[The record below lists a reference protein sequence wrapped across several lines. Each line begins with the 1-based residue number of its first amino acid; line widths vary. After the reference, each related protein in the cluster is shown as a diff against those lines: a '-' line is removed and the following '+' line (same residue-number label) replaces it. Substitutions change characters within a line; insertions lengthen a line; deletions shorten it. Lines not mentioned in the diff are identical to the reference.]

1 MLPLIGKLSDAAKGK
16 LVNKMGRRTPFI
28 LIGTI
33 AATLCMVFI
42 PVAAK
47 SQAVH
52 SDALRQDYLLEM
64 SENPEVLKAR
74 LESFYGDSRY
84 CDQDYLKTNN
94 ISKEQYVNIK
104 YNHVQKDGI
113 FKKTYTYNGNPITAE
128 EYAELNKENG
138 DYNKFVA
145 SGMKVWISERVNDQ
159 VINTKTGRSS
169 LISYMCILLVCLLA
183 MATFRSPAVALMP
196 DVTPKPLRSPANA
209 IINLAGGIGSALA
222 FVIYTVTLWQNSPN
236 NFIIIFATVACTM
249 LLLLALFMVLVNERK
264 MVKECHEICLEYG
277 IDEGTDENKVD
288 GKRIPFKDRSPEE
301 KAKFKSFILILA
313 SIFMWF
319 MGYNAVSSSMSIYC
333 TKALNLPSSVASI
346 VSGVSMFVSAVA
358 FIPVGF
364 LATKI
369 GRRKS
374 IMLGFG
380 LAVVSYLLLLLF
392 VKQSA
397 NYLLPAV
404 LFSTFYL
411 ITGFGLIIANVNTFP
426 MVVELSSAEDVGKYT
441 GFYYTATMSAQAIT
455 PMLSGLVMDNFGMR
469 YLFAYSAVAVAIAI
483 VIMYFVKHGDS
494 RPIGKGKKLT
504 AEEKKEIILES
515 MGDAD

>member
-1 MLPLIGKLSDAAKGK
+1 MIENIASEKKLKLNIPKTAKVGIAFAIICLFWSTYDFVVPLLLENAYGLSNTWRGLIMGLDNLLALFMLPLFGKLSDAAKGK

-264 MVKECHEICLEYG
+264 MV
-277 IDEGTDENKVD
+277 
-288 GKRIPFKDRSPEE
+288 
-301 KAKFKSFILILA
+301 
-313 SIFMWF
+313 
-319 MGYNAVSSSMSIYC
+319 
-333 TKALNLPSSVASI
+333 
-346 VSGVSMFVSAVA
+346 
-358 FIPVGF
+358 
-364 LATKI
+364 
-369 GRRKS
+369 
-374 IMLGFG
+374 
-380 LAVVSYLLLLLF
+380 
-392 VKQSA
+392 
-397 NYLLPAV
+397 
-404 LFSTFYL
+404 
-411 ITGFGLIIANVNTFP
+411 
-426 MVVELSSAEDVGKYT
+426 
-441 GFYYTATMSAQAIT
+441 
-455 PMLSGLVMDNFGMR
+455 
-469 YLFAYSAVAVAIAI
+469 
-483 VIMYFVKHGDS
+483 
-494 RPIGKGKKLT
+494 
-504 AEEKKEIILES
+504 
-515 MGDAD
+515 